1 MSAESAEWGWPVR
14 CVVAGEVS
22 PVGALRR
29 GTLWPGSA
37 CLVTRV
43 SRVTSV
49 EDILDKLYYSA
60 TDERDKGDKFER
72 MMLQYFK
79 TDVVY
84 AQRFAEV
91 YMWIDWPQRAGAKDN
106 GVDLVAIE
114 RETGDAVA
122 IQCKFFDPASTLYKQ
137 HIDSF
142 LSESGKNP
150 FRGRIVVSTTDHWG
164 PNAEAAIH
172 DQQIPVERLRFM
184 DLAESSIDWSQFD
197 LETPEVMEVKGRK
210 QLRPH
215 QLEALEA
222 VRAGL
227 ATRDRGKLIMACGT
241 GKTFTS
247 LKIVEDLVPLG
258 GKVLFLVPS
267 IALLSQSLREWS
279 IEAEHSLRTFA
290 VCSDT
295 KVGKK
300 SANASEDISSVDLAH
315 PSTTDSAKLAARL
328 SDTAAGQGR
337 ITVVFST
344 YQSIDVVARA
354 QKAGSGDFD
363 LIICDEAHRTTGA
376 TLAGTDESAFTRVHD
391 ASYMVASKRLYM
403 TATPR
408 IYDEASKTKA
418 GQSQALLASMDDERL
433 YGPELHRLGFGEAVS
448 RSLLT
453 DYKVLVLAVDEGSV
467 SRTFQDQFAEHGE
480 LKLDDVAKIVGC
492 WNGLAKRGRSEHGF
506 EADPAPMRRAVAFAR
521 DIKSSKQFADMFEQ
535 IVVEYTHN
543 NPLTDEEREAGV
555 IELITDAHHVDGT
568 YNILQRNAELDWLKA
583 ETPSDQARI
592 LSNARCLS
600 EGVDVPALDAVMFL
614 NPRKSV
620 VDVVQSVGRV
630 MRLAPGKKYGYII
643 LPIGIPA
650 GMTPEDALRDNEKYK
665 VVWEVLQAL
674 RAHDERF
681 DAMVNKIDL
690 NKARDE
696 RIQIIGVG
704 GGPADRD
711 DQATGSDTTELGH
724 VQGMFDLAALDQWRD
739 AIYAKIVTKV
749 GSRRY
754 WEDWAKDVAKIAEQ
768 HRARLIGLL
777 DSPDVADTFAEFL
790 TALRA
795 NLNESISR
803 DDAIDMLSQHLIT
816 KPVFDALFEDHA
828 FTEHNPVSLVMQRML
843 DTLEGA
849 NLEAETA
856 SLEKFYDSVR
866 QRAAG
871 IDNAE
876 GKQRIIT
883 DLYEKFFKLAFPRAA
898 DALGIV
904 YTPVPVVDF
913 IIRSVDHLLREQ
925 FGTSLSGEGVH
936 VLDPFTGTG
945 TFIVR
950 LLQSG
955 LITPED
961 LARKYASELHANE
974 IMLLA
979 YYIAAVNIETTFH
992 DLTHDA
998 TDPAYAPFDGIVLT
1012 DTFQMTEDGDLDDGL
1027 VFTNNNARVLAQ
1039 KALDIR
1045 VIIGNP
1051 PYSVG
1056 QTSGNDNNANL
1067 KYATLDASI
1076 ESTYVKRS
1084 AAISSRTIYDS
1095 YIRAIRWA
1103 SDRIGDSGIIGF
1115 VTNGGFI
1122 DANTTDGLRKTLAD
1136 EFTSI
1141 YVYNLRGNQR
1151 TAGEQSRR
1159 EGGKI
1164 FDSGSRNT
1172 VAVTFL
1178 VKNPAQTGRATVHY
1192 RDIGDYLTRDQKL
1205 AIVDDAT
1212 IENLP
1217 WQTITPNDDG
1227 DWTNQRSEVF
1237 DTYTP
1242 IATKGGAPS
1251 VFRMHSLGLATGRD
1265 AWACNASRI
1274 EVLRNASRMI
1284 SHYNAQ
1290 VISATARAAELKVAL
1305 RSIPDE
1311 SLDLDPRHISWNRN
1325 AGTDLRNGRVYT
1337 YGEKHVRTG
1346 AYRPFT
1352 KANVYFDR
1360 PMNAMQYQ
1368 LRALFPTAVHE
1379 NYGFVVMAPRPG
1391 VGFATLAVNSL
1402 PDLSFFTYTGQFFS
1416 RYSYDPVE
1424 DGQLT
1429 FDESDVSDGYR
1440 RIDNITDS
1448 ALAEYRAAYG
1458 AEVTKDDIFVYVYA
1472 LLHSS
1477 DYRTQFAADLKRTLP
1492 RIPKVPTE
1500 HFAAFVNAGR
1510 QFMDLHINYEDA
1522 APYDLTIIGEPLAP
1536 ADPYA
1541 AYRVEKMKWKSK
1553 AYKST
1558 LVYNSRITVAGI
1570 PDAAHEYMLGSRSA
1584 IEWLI
1589 DRYQVKTEKASGIVN
1604 DPNDWSRETGQPRY
1618 ILDLVAK
1625 IVTVSV
1631 ETVRIVKALPQVD
1644 FA

>member
-1 MSAESAEWGWPVR
+1 LAS
-14 CVVAGEVS
+14 VA
-22 PVGALRR
+22 
-29 GTLWPGSA
+29 
-37 CLVTRV
+37 
-43 SRVTSV
+43 RVTSV
-49 EDILDKLYYSA
+49 EDILDKLYFSA

-84 AQRFAEV
+84 AERFSDV
-91 YMWIDWPQRAGAKDN
+91 FMWMDWPQRAGSKDN
-106 GVDLVAIE
+106 GIDLVAIE

-122 IQCKFFDPASTLYKQ
+122 IQCKFFDPGSTLYKQ

-150 FRGRIVVSTTDHWG
+150 FRGRIVVSTTDQWG

-172 DQQIPVERLRFM
+172 DQQIPVERMRFM

-197 LETPEVMEVKGRK
+197 LETPEVMEIKGRK

-215 QLEALEA
+215 QIEALEA

-247 LKIVEDLVPLG
+247 LRIAEDLVPLG

-290 VCSDT
+290 VCSDV

-300 SANASEDISSVDLAH
+300 SANATEDISSVDLAH
-315 PSTTDSAKLAARL
+315 PSTTNPTKLAARL
-328 SDTAAGQGR
+328 RDTEAGQGR

-344 YQSIDVVARA
+344 YQSIDVVAQA

-363 LIICDEAHRTTGA
+363 MIICDEAHRTTGA
-376 TLAGTDESAFTRVHD
+376 TLAQSDESAFTRVHE
-391 ASYMVASKRLYM
+391 ASYIKASKRLYM

-408 IYDEASKTKA
+408 IYDDASKIKA
-418 GQSQALLASMDDERL
+418 GQAHATLASMDDEDL
-433 YGPELHRLGFGEAVS
+433 FGPELHRLGFGEAVS

-467 SRTFQDQFAEHGE
+467 SRTFQNQFAEHGE

-492 WNGLAKRGRSEHGF
+492 WNGMAKRGRSEHGF
-506 EADPAPMRRAVAFAR
+506 ETDPAPMRRAVAFAK

-535 IVVEYTHN
+535 IVVEYTQN
-543 NPLTDEEREAGV
+543 NPLTDEERDAGV
-555 IELITDAHHVDGT
+555 IELMTDAHHVDGT
-568 YNILQRNAELDWLKA
+568 YNILKRNTELDWLKA
-583 ETPSDQARI
+583 DTAPDQARI

-681 DAMVNKIDL
+681 DAMVNKIEL

-696 RIQIIGVG
+696 RIQVIGVG
-704 GGPADRD
+704 GGPSDRD
-711 DQATGSDTTELGH
+711 DQVTGGSAGEPGH
-724 VQGMFDLAALDQWRD
+724 VQGMFDLAALDQWRE

-768 HRARLIGLL
+768 HRARLLGLIE
-777 DSPDVADTFAEFL
+777 SPDVASRFAEFL
-790 TALRA
+790 TALRG
-795 NLNESISR
+795 NLNESIRR

-828 FTEHNPVSLVMQRML
+828 FTEHNPVSLVMQGML

-856 SLEKFYDSVR
+856 PLESFYNSVR

-913 IIRSVDHLLREQ
+913 ILRSVDHLLREQ

-955 LITPED
+955 LVTPED

-974 IMLLA
+974 LMLLA
-979 YYIAAVNIETTFH
+979 YYIAAINIETTFH
-992 DLTHDA
+992 DITHDRDGDGAA
-998 TDPAYAPFDGIVLT
+998 TYVPFDGIVLT
-1012 DTFQMTEDGDLDDGL
+1012 DTFQMTEDGDLDDGV
-1027 VFTNNNARVLAQ
+1027 VFTKNNDRVLAQ

-1045 VIIGNP
+1045 VIVGNP

-1056 QTSGNDNNANL
+1056 QTSGNDNNANF
-1067 KYATLDASI
+1067 KYPTLDTSI
-1076 ESTYVKRS
+1076 EKTYAARS
-1084 AAISSRTIYDS
+1084 SATNKNSLYDS

-1141 YVYNLRGNQR
+1141 YIYNLRGNAR
-1151 TAGEQSRR
+1151 TAGAQRQKEK
-1159 EGGKI
+1159 GNVFG
-1164 FDSGSRNT
+1164 SGARTT

-1178 VKNPAQTGRATVHY
+1178 VKNPAQTGRAVVKY
-1192 RDIGDYLTRDQKL
+1192 ADIGDYLTAEQKL
-1205 AIVDDAT
+1205 DIVDTAT
-1212 IENLP
+1212 IDTVP
-1217 WQTITPNDDG
+1217 WQAITPNDNG
-1227 DWTNQRSEVF
+1227 DWTNQRSTNF

-1242 IATKGGAPS
+1242 IATKHEKSA
-1251 VFRMHSLGLATGRD
+1251 VFSLQSPGLQTNRD
-1265 AWACNASRI
+1265 AWVYNYSKAAVAEN
-1274 EVLRNASRMI
+1274 VGRMTVF
-1284 SHYNAQ
+1284 YNSQ
-1290 VISATARAAELKVAL
+1290 VDDFAELVQLAGLSNPKDHLADF
-1305 RSIPDE
+1305 INT
-1311 SLDLDPRHISWNRN
+1311 DPTKISWSSSLIPQVAR
-1325 AGTDLRNGRVYT
+1325 GRKATFSVDRIV
-1337 YGEKHVRTG
+1337 EG
-1346 AYRPFT
+1346 AYRPF
-1352 KANVYFDR
+1352 ARHRVYFDELLNHR
-1360 PMNAMQYQ
+1360 TGSMAQ
-1368 LRALFPTAVHE
+1368 LFPTPAHE
-1379 NYGFVVMAPRPG
+1379 NFGFYI
-1391 VGFATLAVNSL
+1391 VGTGSDKPFSTLATSAI
-1402 PDLSFFTYTGQFFS
+1402 PDLSFWGSGSGQFFA
-1416 RYSYDPVE
+1416 RYTFELVE
-1424 DGQLT
+1424 NGQLAI
-1429 FDESDVSDGYR
+1429 DEADIFDGYR
-1440 RIDNITDS
+1440 RVDNITDS
-1448 ALAEYRAAYG
+1448 ALAEYRTAYG
-1458 AEVTKDDIFVYVYA
+1458 PGVAKDDIFVYVYA
-1472 LLHSS
+1472 LLHSP

-1492 RIPKVPTE
+1492 RIPKVPAE
-1500 HFAAFVNAGR
+1500 HFDAFVTAGR
-1510 QFMDLHINYEDA
+1510 RLMDLHINYEA
-1522 APYDLTIIGEPLAP
+1522 AARYPLTLTGEPEDP
-1536 ADPYA
+1536 TDPYA

-1553 AYKST
+1553 ADKST
-1558 LVYNSRITVAGI
+1558 LIYSSRITVSGI
-1570 PDAAHEYMLGSRSA
+1570 PDVAHDYMLGSRSA

-1589 DRYQVKTEKASGIVN
+1589 DRYQVKTDKASIIVN
-1604 DPNDWSRETGQPRY
+1604 DPNDWSRETRQPRY

-1631 ETVRIVKALPQVD
+1631 ETVAIVKGLPAID